1 MLNLLM
7 LVMMAAMAVAGS
19 VAGKRIA
26 LRITDRGT
34 DVLYAL
40 TLIVVMLLCVRNFL
54 VLLQA
59 QRTLETAPGHAV
71 PVQGQCPRAPNS
83 REPHAQARGT
93 SARPLVHALAPP
105 LPKRYVQ
112 AAEIWV

>member
-1 MLNLLM
+1 MLNLPIIAFSQVASLVYTIASGSVPAFEPLM

-26 LRITDRGT
+26 SRITDRGT

-54 VLLQA
+54 VLL
-59 QRTLETAPGHAV
+59 
-71 PVQGQCPRAPNS
+71 
-83 REPHAQARGT
+83 
-93 SARPLVHALAPP
+93 
-105 LPKRYVQ
+105 
-112 AAEIWV
+112 